1 VNGTEIRA
9 YLGNK
14 HSAEREAKILE
25 MVRQGHYLLN
35 WVPIHIDHGGRRAI
49 LYTSND
55 ALRLGDT
62 SNSFRPGMTQRTEQ
76 QIADEL
82 NAVLGTP
89 KLSDETYRQAAIRP
103 KPCLHYGGP
112 KMADTDTMIK
122 HSAAVDAQVGPLI
135 EELYGSEVD
144 PRELLISPVG
154 KDWDNSRRLI
164 GSPKVRGQ
172 PAAINY
178 GGHREDMG
186 PIAKTGPFPSAT
198 MYPPVVVHQSE
209 GRAHSFNHT
218 DYSQV
223 GRFYMRLVE
232 ICEPVGLSGMGAVG
246 GAVCQPGSACRLP
259 DGTMGQSRC
268 ADIYD
273 VAQDPEL
280 WPLVSHNGPVY
291 MRHFAVPWEKPTGTG
306 AGHSIWQG
314 FDVTPPPASLVEPD
328 APGPNVE
335 VPPESDGASLAQ
347 RVGVFGASLVAS
359 WFGTK
364 WLTGRR

>member
-14 HSAEREAKILE
+14 YSAAREAKILE

-35 WVPIHIDHGGRRAI
+35 WVPIHIDMGPRRAT
-49 LYTSND
+49 LFTSND
-55 ALRLGDT
+55 AIRLGDV

-89 KLSDETYRQAAIRP
+89 KLSDETYRQAQIRP

-112 KMADTDTMIK
+112 HMADTDTMIK

-135 EELYGSEVD
+135 QDLYGPEVD
-144 PRELLISPVG
+144 PRELLIAPVG
-154 KDWDNSRRLI
+154 KDWSNSRRLI
-164 GSPKVRGQ
+164 GSPMVHGQ

-178 GGHREDMG
+178 GGHRQDMG
-186 PIAKTGPFPSAT
+186 PIPKTGPFPSAT

-209 GRAHSFNHT
+209 GRAHSYGHT
-218 DYSQV
+218 DYSQG

-232 ICEPVGLSGMGAVG
+232 ICEPAPLSGMGRMG
-246 GAVCQPGSACRLP
+246 CQAGVSCRLP
-259 DGTMGQSRC
+259 DGTTGQSRC
-268 ADIYD
+268 VDIYD
-273 VAQDPEL
+273 VAQDAEL

-291 MRHFAVPWEKPTGTG
+291 MRHFAVPWEKPQGTG

-314 FDVTPPPASLVEPD
+314 FSVTPPPKSLVEPG
-328 APGPNVE
+328 GPVGPPVE
-335 VPPESDGASLAQ
+335 VPPEPSGISLAQ
-347 RVGVFGASLVAS
+347 RLGVFGASLATS

-364 WLTGRR
+364 WITSRR